1 MRERKGRARGR
12 GLQEVKRPL
21 SGEAREAAEARG
33 LMSPELWLSLSP
45 SVCSLL
51 YPLHPLLH
59 LAYPGTDL
67 LNE

>member
-21 SGEAREAAEARG
+21 SGEAREAAAAQG
-33 LMSPELWLSLSP
+33 LKSPELWLLPSP

-51 YPLHPLLH
+51 YPLHPLLN
-59 LAYPGTDL
+59 LAHPGTDL